1 MGEDHAIVRDSDLL
15 NENYAI
21 SNISSREAQMRKLTR
36 CLSPAM
42 KGKKPVHAWIF
53 GRPGT
58 GKTLVSRHI
67 LKKMEKE
74 SHVKGVYI
82 NCWEN
87 SSYYSVLDKIVRIL
101 RILRAEKLN
110 TSYKLERL
118 KHCLR
123 NRPFIIILDEID
135 KPKRYERDSI
145 IYNLCNAGKIGLIFI
160 CNSPFVLY
168 SLDERIRSRLNAK
181 QVEFNPYSKS
191 ELMRILKQR
200 AKLAINSKAWSFKT
214 IKKIA
219 ELADGD
225 ARVAIQTLKN
235 AALNA
240 ENDFSNM
247 IKEKHVK
254 EGFNS
259 AKELKKSYLLN
270 KLSSHHRLL
279 LDLVKEKKAI
289 HSGHLWKVYMERCAK
304 LKKQPIALRT
314 FSEYMNKLI
323 ELDLIQWDR
332 ALVRG
337 KVRVFRIS
345 D

>member
-1 MGEDHAIVRDSDLL
+1 VRDSDLL
-15 NENYAI
+15 NDNYII
-21 SNISSREAQMRKLTR
+21 SNIHLREAQIAKLIR
-36 CLSPAM
+36 CVSPAI
-42 KGKKPVHAWIF
+42 KGKKPVHSWIF
-53 GRPGT
+53 GPPGT
-58 GKTLVSRHI
+58 GKTLAARHV
-67 LKKMEKE
+67 LKRMEKE

-87 SSYYSVLDKIVRIL
+87 SSYYSVLDKLVRSL
-101 RILRAEKLN
+101 RLLRAEKMN

-118 KHCLR
+118 VHFLGNK
-123 NRPFIIILDEID
+123 PFIIILDEID
-135 KPKRYERDSI
+135 KPKRHERDSI
-145 IYNLCNAGKIGLIFI
+145 IYNLCNVSKIGLIFI

-181 QVEFNPYSKS
+181 QVEFNPYFQS
-191 ELMRILKQR
+191 ELIRILKQR
-200 AKLAINSKAWSFKT
+200 AELALNSKAWSYKT
-214 IKKIA
+214 IKLIA
-219 ELADGD
+219 KLAGGD

-235 AALNA
+235 SALNA
-240 ENDFSNM
+240 EHDLSDQ
-247 IKEKHVK
+247 IKDKHVR

-259 AKELKKSYLLN
+259 AKEMKKSYLLN

-279 LDLVKEKKAI
+279 FDLVQEKKSI
-289 HSGHLWKVYMERCAK
+289 HSGQMWKAYQERCAK

-337 KVRVFRIS
+337 KVRIFKVS
-345 D
+345 E

>member
-21 SNISSREAQMRKLTR
+21 SNISSREKQMRKLTQ
-36 CLSPAM
+36 CLSPANERN
-42 KGKKPVHAWIF
+42 KPVHVWIF

-67 LKKMEKE
+67 LKNMEKE
-74 SHVKGVYI
+74 SHVKGAYI

-87 SSYYSVLDKIVRIL
+87 SSYYSVLDKLVRIL
-101 RILRAEKLN
+101 RILGAEKLN

-118 KHCLR
+118 KQCLG
-123 NRPFIIILDEID
+123 NKPFIIILDEID
-135 KPKRYERDSI
+135 KPKRHERDSI
-145 IYNLCNAGKIGLIFI
+145 IYNLCNAGKIGLMCV

-191 ELMRILKQR
+191 ELIRILKQR
-200 AKLAINSKAWSFKT
+200 ARLALNSRAWNLKT
-214 IKKIA
+214 IRKIA
-219 ELADGD
+219 ELAAGD

-235 AALNA
+235 SALNA
-240 ENDFSNM
+240 EHDLSDQ
-247 IKEKHVK
+247 IKDKHVL

-279 LDLVKEKKAI
+279 FDLVQEKKSI
-289 HSGHLWKVYMERCAK
+289 HSGHLWKVYLERCEK

-323 ELDLIQWDR
+323 ELGLVQWDR

-337 KVRVFRIS
+337 KVRVFKVVS
-345 D
+345 